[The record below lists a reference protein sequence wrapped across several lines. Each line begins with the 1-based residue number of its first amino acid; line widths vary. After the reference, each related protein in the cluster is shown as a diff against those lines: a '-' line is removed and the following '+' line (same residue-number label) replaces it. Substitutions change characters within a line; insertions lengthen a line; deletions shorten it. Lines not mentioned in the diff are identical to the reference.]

1 MVTYL
6 RICLSWNKSS
16 KSSFFPYRTRK
27 ICPVVCNLARLD
39 FFGMHLSH
47 VPALVTKYE
56 KRISGTLLDRIDIHI
71 EFPRADYEKLSGNK
85 LSESSETIRARVQ
98 AARNIQQARFT
109 YPDSLISN
117 KSSSTDI
124 ISNPDIRI
132 EEVRQFCHLQ
142 AQGQSLMREATLCCA
157 HGAVRESIAVIP
169 ACLCTAQCHCITKLA
184 RTITDLTG
192 SENIQ
197 STHLAEVL
205 HLRSPVE
212 HDIRFINKQ
221 TLNQFYFLLT

>member
-1 MVTYL
+1 
-6 RICLSWNKSS
+6 
-16 KSSFFPYRTRK
+16 
-27 ICPVVCNLARLD
+27 
-39 FFGMHLSH
+39 MHLSH

-109 YPDSLISN
+109 NPDSLISN
-117 KSSSTDI
+117 KSSSTDV
-124 ISNPDIRI
+124 ISNTDMRI
-132 EEVRQFCHLQ
+132 GEIRQFCQLQ
-142 AQGQSLMREATLCCA
+142 AEGGALSVSKPQSLMRTATSCCT

-184 RTITDLTG
+184 RTIADLAG

-205 HLRSPVE
+205 HLRSPEDHDVMNTFFE

-221 TLNQFYFLLT
+221 TLNQFYYLLT